1 MATNETR
8 IMTSHNL
15 PNFSGLLF
23 NKGNTATPFSTL
35 IGGKSR
41 NTNSWEYVMSQE
53 YDTDE
58 SLSQPAI
65 TESQSLT
72 APDPDFVS
80 RSQNTNV
87 AQIFQE
93 TLQISYGK
101 QSANGQLS
109 GLNIAGQEANPS
121 TELDFQTAQKMI
133 KIANKIEYTFLNGT
147 FQKGTHDDVA
157 YKTRGIISAI
167 STCVKTASNAG
178 LGYWLIAELIQLM
191 SDKNAPTHNLVLM
204 ARGVHIM
211 QLNADA
217 AANGLTVIPAARE
230 VNGIKLDVII
240 TPFGSVSLLPNP
252 KVPAGTAVFVNP
264 EVCSPVY
271 MPVPGKGNFFRE
283 ELAKTGASD
292 KYQIYG
298 QVGLDYG
305 IELYHGKIT
314 GLDTTFTAPEYSR
327 KVFVAGGTLT
337 TNATQATATPVEG

>member
-1 MATNETR
+1 MATNQTQV
-8 IMTSHNL
+8 MTSHNL

-23 NKGNTATPFSTL
+23 NKGNTATPFCTL

-41 NTNSWEYVMSQE
+41 NTDSWEYVMSQE

-65 TESQSLT
+65 TETASLT

-87 AQIFQE
+87 VQIFQE

-101 QSANGQLS
+101 QSAKGQLS
-109 GLNIAGQEANPS
+109 GLNIAGQEPNPA

-133 KIANKIEYTFLNGT
+133 KIANKIEYSFLNGSY
-147 FQKGTHDDVA
+147 QKGTHDDVA
-157 YKTRGIISAI
+157 YKTRGIIQAI
-167 STCVKTASNAG
+167 TTNTKAAG
-178 LGYWLIAELIQLM
+178 GTGLSYWLIAELIQLM
-191 SDKNAPTHNLVLM
+191 SDHNAPTHNLVLM

-211 QLNADA
+211 QINADA
-217 AANGLTVIPAARE
+217 TANGLTVIPAARE
-230 VNGIKLDVII
+230 INGIKLDTIV

-252 KVPAGTAVFVNP
+252 KVPAGTVVFVNP
-264 EVCSPVY
+264 EVCCPVY

-283 ELAKTGASD
+283 ELAKVGASD

-298 QVGLDYG
+298 QAGLDYG
-305 IELYHGKIT
+305 IELYHAKIT
-314 GLDTTFTAPEYSR
+314 GLDTTFTAPTYSR
-327 KVFVAGGTLT
+327 KVFVAGGSLT
-337 TNATQATATPVEG
+337 TAATQAAAVKG